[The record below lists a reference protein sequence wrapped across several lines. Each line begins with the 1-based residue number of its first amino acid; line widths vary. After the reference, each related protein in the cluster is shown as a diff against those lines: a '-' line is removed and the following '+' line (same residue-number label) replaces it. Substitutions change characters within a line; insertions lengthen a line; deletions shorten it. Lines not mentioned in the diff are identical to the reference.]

1 MDSIGLPMAAVTLLA
16 LMAGGPACAHSV
28 GDSLAEDRALAKDS
42 TLAKDQAAADGG
54 VAEPVDDPAGG
65 DMAADLLAEMN
76 RLRTEPK
83 TFIPLLEAM
92 KLQFRGNRLE
102 RPGEVAI
109 LTSEGVT
116 AVDEAIVYL
125 RGAKSLPPFDL
136 SPGMSRAAA
145 DHVRDLSRSGKASH
159 DGSDGSNPSTRTRRY
174 GAWKKKMGEN
184 LAMGGKTGLR
194 ILFQQLIDDGVAS
207 RAHRINLF
215 RAEFQVVGVA
225 CGTHPVY
232 RTVCVVDFAG
242 GFQEVA
248 GQKRDPAH
256 PKK

>member
-1 MDSIGLPMAAVTLLA
+1 VESIGLPMAAFALAALL
-16 LMAGGPACAHSV
+16 AGGPAADVPAS
-28 GDSLAEDRALAKDS
+28 AEMETELFA
-42 TLAKDQAAADGG
+42 Q
-54 VAEPVDDPAGG
+54 
-65 DMAADLLAEMN
+65 MN
-76 RLRTEPK
+76 RLRTKPK

-92 KLQFRGNRLE
+92 KAQFKGNRLK
-102 RPGEVAI
+102 RPGETAI

-125 RGAKSLPPFDL
+125 RGAKALPPFSL

-145 DHVRDLSRSGKASH
+145 DHVRDLSHSGKVSH
-159 DGSDGSNPSTRTRRY
+159 DGSDGSNPSTRARRY

-184 LAMGGKTGLR
+184 LAMGGTTGLR

-225 CGTHPVY
+225 CGSHPVY

-242 GFQEVA
+242 GFQEAA

-256 PKK
+256 PKN